1 MSKIINNS
9 IKLIVCDMAGTT
21 VNEGGIVY
29 KMLYKTI
36 KDNSLKINE
45 GDIDN
50 FHGVNKTEVLNH
62 FIKNDPN
69 FNNSNIL
76 PELLKSFKN
85 NLRNSYFNNDNISL
99 IHEELPEL
107 FNNYRK
113 NGIKIALNSGF
124 SKDIQEQII
133 NKLNMNEFIDDYISS
148 EEVPNGRPYPYMI
161 EELMKRHNITDSKQV
176 IKIGDST
183 NDILEGKKANCF
195 KSIGVLTGAETEEK
209 LLNAGADLILNNI
222 IDLKL
227 Y

>member
-1 MSKIINNS
+1 MKTNNS

-36 KDNSLKINE
+36 KDNGIQINE

-76 PELLKSFKN
+76 PELLKNFKN

-99 IHEELPEL
+99 IHEKLPEL

-113 NGIKIALNSGF
+113 
-124 SKDIQEQII
+124 
-133 NKLNMNEFIDDYISS
+133 M
-148 EEVPNGRPYPYMI
+148 V
-161 EELMKRHNITDSKQV
+161 
-176 IKIGDST
+176 
-183 NDILEGKKANCF
+183 
-195 KSIGVLTGAETEEK
+195 
-209 LLNAGADLILNNI
+209 
-222 IDLKL
+222 LKL
-227 Y
+227 H